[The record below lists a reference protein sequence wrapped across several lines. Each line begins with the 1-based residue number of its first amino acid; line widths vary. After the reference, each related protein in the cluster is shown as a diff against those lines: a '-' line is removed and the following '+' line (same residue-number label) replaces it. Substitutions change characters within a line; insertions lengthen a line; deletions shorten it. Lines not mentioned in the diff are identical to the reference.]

1 MTHKFSAALAGVLA
15 LSACGLGPPRLDP
28 LTAEDQAPFSG
39 FNCRAIRDGAAIYI
53 GNGETGVIRYR
64 GRRVQLTR
72 LQRDAPFN
80 PVESLEILAMT
91 SSDGNLELSFLRIV
105 EPPGADS
112 DDSSTSLT
120 RRVMVTIEDRGR
132 RENQGADLVCR
143 S

>member
-1 MTHKFSAALAGVLA
+1 MIHESAAALAGVLA

-28 LTAEDQAPFSG
+28 LTDEDQAG
-39 FNCRAIRDGAAIYI
+39 FAGFTCRANRDGAVIYV

-80 PVESLEILAMT
+80 PVESLENLTMT
-91 SSDGNLELSFLRIV
+91 SSDGNLELSFLRVV

-120 RRVMVTIEDRGR
+120 RSVMVTIEDRGR
-132 RENQGADLVCR
+132 RENQGADLVCA

>member
-1 MTHKFSAALAGVLA
+1 MIHKSAAAVAGVLA
-15 LSACGLGPPRLDP
+15 ISACGLGPPRLDP
-28 LTAEDQAPFSG
+28 LTAEDQAG
-39 FNCRAIRDGAAIYI
+39 FVGFTCRANRDGAVIYI
-53 GNGETGVIRYR
+53 GDGETGVIRYR

-72 LQRDAPFN
+72 LERDAPFN
-80 PVESLEILAMT
+80 PVESLENLTMT

-120 RRVMVTIEDRGR
+120 RSVMVTIEDRGR
-132 RENQGADLVCR
+132 RENQGADLVCG

>member
-1 MTHKFSAALAGVLA
+1 MIHKSSAALAGLLA

-28 LTAEDQAPFSG
+28 LTDEDQTAFAG
-39 FNCRAIRDGAAIYI
+39 FTCRANRDGAVIYI

-72 LQRDAPFN
+72 LLRNEPFN
-80 PVESLEILAMT
+80 PVESLENLTMT

-105 EPPGADS
+105 EPPGSDS

-120 RRVMVTIEDRGR
+120 RSVMVTIEDRGR